1 MLLKLNY
8 IYVLLP
14 TIMLKSIA
22 TIPVQSA
29 GEFVEENLRVRVR
42 RQDGYVYD
50 KPSVSFDLPQRS
62 TPAPTQA
69 PNVDRTLTQTMYYAY
84 PVPAGGD
91 TVNIGQTSKSTATTA
106 TAGSSGTGG
115 GGGYNYGS
123 SGTGSAAGGYDY
135 SSQTSGTQVNS
146 GSQVSTGSQTTTTG
160 SQTATNTGTSQSSSG
175 YGNNVPSPTLS
186 PTLQGSS
193 DVSTSAPKYLP
204 PTESGTSGGS
214 ATTGGSV
221 SIGGVSINS
230 GSGQGYAGTTSVQAG
245 SVGTPSDKY
254 LPPLGTSTSGA
265 SGTSIGGT
273 VTGTTAGIQTNA
285 GGSVS
290 IPSASYLPPNSSAPS
305 ASPAG
310 APSPQPAPAPQTG
323 YIPPARTNSGT
334 GTVSTPASGYLPPS
348 FF

>member
-1 MLLKLNY
+1 MRLKMHY
-8 IYVLLP
+8 VYVLLP
-14 TIMLKSIA
+14 TLLFKSIA

-69 PNVDRTLTQTMYYAY
+69 PNVDRTLTQTMFYAY

-91 TVNIGQTSKSTATTA
+91 SVNIGQTSKSSTTTA
-106 TAGSSGTGG
+106 TAGSSG
-115 GGGYNYGS
+115 GGYNYRS
-123 SGTGSAAGGYDY
+123 SAAGSAAGGYDY
-135 SSQTSGTQVNS
+135 SSQTSGTQINT
-146 GSQVSTGSQTTTTG
+146 GSQVTTGTQTTATGKQTASNTGS
-160 SQTATNTGTSQSSSG
+160 SQSSSG
-175 YGNNVPSPTLS
+175 YANNVPSPTLS

-204 PTESGTSGGS
+204 PTDGGTSGAS

-230 GSGQGYAGTTSVQAG
+230 GSGQGYAGSTSGQG
-245 SVGTPSDKY
+245 SSIGAPSDKY
-254 LPPLGTSTSGA
+254 LPPLGTLPSGS

-273 VTGTTAGIQTNA
+273 VTGTTTTTGSQTNA
-285 GGSVS
+285 GGPVSV
-290 IPSASYLPPNSSAPS
+290 PSASYLPPNAS

-310 APSPQPAPAPQTG
+310 ALSPQPAPAPQAS
-323 YIPPARTNSGT
+323 YIPPAGTSSGT
-334 GTVSTPASGYLPPS
+334 GTVSPPASGYLPPS